1 MYSNRQLEIFLKTAD
16 TGSFS
21 KAASELYITPTAVMK
36 QINLLE
42 ENLKLELFI
51 RNYRGLIL
59 TEAGK
64 SFYKDAKYIIQYSKD
79 SVIRA
84 KNATCKEEDTIRI
97 GVSFMTPVTFLSE
110 IRNEIYKYYPD
121 IKIKLVPFENTPEN
135 AREILKN
142 LGENIDIVAG
152 IFDYVHLKA
161 RGCEALEF
169 YAKPINCG
177 VPLKHKLA
185 NKNKLMIEDMY
196 NEKIMII
203 KYGWNTYVDNLRN
216 HIYKNHSQIK
226 IVDFDFYNLDIFNKC
241 ENQNTLLMTVD
252 LWKNVH
258 PLIKIIPV
266 DWEYSI
272 PFGLVYSPKS
282 SKVVEKFLNIMKRIV
297 KKK

>member
-16 TGSFS
+16 AGSFS
-21 KAASELYITPTAVMK
+21 KAASELYITSTAIMK

-42 ENLKLELFI
+42 ENLKLKLFI

-64 SFYKDAKYIIQYSKD
+64 SFYKDTKYIIQYSKD

-84 KNATCKEEDTIRI
+84 KNAVYKEEDIVRI
-97 GVSFMTPVTFLSE
+97 GVSFMTPGTFLSE
-110 IRNEIYKYYPD
+110 IQTEIYKYYPD

-142 LGENIDIVAG
+142 LGENIDIVVG
-152 IFDYVHLKA
+152 IFDYVHLKT
-161 RGCEALEF
+161 RGCKALEF
-169 YAKPINCG
+169 YTKRINCG
-177 VPLKHKLA
+177 VPLKHKLSD
-185 NKNKLMIEDMY
+185 KNKLTIKDMY
-196 NEKIMII
+196 NERIMII

-216 HIYKNHSQIK
+216 HIYKNHSQIE
-226 IVDFDFYNLDIFNKC
+226 IMDFDFYNLDIFNKC

-252 LWKNVH
+252 LWKDVH

-272 PFGLVYSPKS
+272 PFGLVYSPKP
-282 SKVVEKFLNIMKRIV
+282 SKAVEKFLNIANQII
-297 KKK
+297 KK